1 MSGHLFDVL
10 RAALHGV
17 VTVGNSSLVQV
28 ARFLLGRGKGL
39 FSVSFVCHFSPLGL
53 LGSAKAFYLHYFTM
67 ALIQNWY
74 PPTKENYDLLLFI
87 WYFFPVVC
95 SHAIASPLTK
105 SKDSKIWLTHK
116 SE

>member
-1 MSGHLFDVL
+1 
-10 RAALHGV
+10 
-17 VTVGNSSLVQV
+17 
-28 ARFLLGRGKGL
+28 
-39 FSVSFVCHFSPLGL
+39 
-53 LGSAKAFYLHYFTM
+53 M